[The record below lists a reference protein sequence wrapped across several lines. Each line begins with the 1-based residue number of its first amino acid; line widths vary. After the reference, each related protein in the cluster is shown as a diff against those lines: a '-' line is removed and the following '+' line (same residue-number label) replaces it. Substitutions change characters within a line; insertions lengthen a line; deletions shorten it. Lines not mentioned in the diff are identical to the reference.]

1 MIRAGQAPPCF
12 VQARRFSA
20 IAGNGFVVE
29 HLMMSSDIEGD
40 YPPLMRDQIRA
51 LREYAATH
59 GAAWKRKLDKE
70 WLAATAHPMLQHLR
84 NTHGPI
90 WLKHF
95 DLPA

>member
-1 MIRAGQAPPCF
+1 
-12 VQARRFSA
+12 
-20 IAGNGFVVE
+20 
-29 HLMMSSDIEGD
+29 MSSGIEGD
-40 YPPLMRDQIRA
+40 YPPLMYDQIRV

-59 GAAWKRKLDKE
+59 GAEWKRKLDKE
-70 WLAATAHPMLQHLR
+70 WLAATAHPLLQHLR